1 MLTKTAADFSAAVCD
16 IITEMRTCLGYTKE
30 KQKGRNEVWIE
41 FMI

>member
-1 MLTKTAADFSAAVCD
+1 MSGLYCD
-16 IITEMRTCLGYTKE
+16 IITEKAFCLGYTKE